1 MAAVAALAILTLGP
15 LGFYVA
21 LGSPNIPGEPAFAR
35 VTTPKGQ
42 ESIAS
47 FVSQV
52 EAHLATSPNDGAGW
66 EVLAPVYTRL
76 GRFDDAVQAR
86 KKALLLNGATAT
98 READLGEAET
108 AAANGVVTAEAKA
121 AFERAVASDPKEAK
135 ARYFLGLAAEQDG
148 RNDEAASIWRSMVA
162 EAPTGAPWVAFVRQA
177 LARVSGGPVATVEPS
192 TADISAVA
200 NMSEDARRDTIRG
213 MVARLADRL
222 HDNGGDVEGWL
233 RLVRAYVVLGD
244 RTKAKDAAADAKRA
258 LGERARRRQTHR
270 RSCQRP
276 RTRRLTPHHA
286 GTTTAMT
293 RKRRR
298 LVLIGGA
305 LCVLAVAVGLMLNA
319 FRDSIVFFN
328 SPSDVAEKRIP
339 AGTRIRIGGLVKPGS
354 VAHGDNLKIRFEVT
368 DGNRDVVVAYQGVLP
383 DLFREGQG
391 VVAEGALDG
400 AGQFNADTIL
410 AKHDET
416 YMPKE
421 VADAL
426 KKSGH
431 WKDAYGQ
438 RAAMPVGGGGK

>member
-1 MAAVAALAILTLGP
+1 MATMILWVIFALMTAAAIFAVVWPLGRASRASAGGSDLAVYKDQLKEIDSDRACGLIGEAEAEAARLEISRRLLAAADAPSGASAAATGSLRSERRRVAAVAALAVLTLGP
-15 LGFYVA
+15 LGFYIA

-35 VTTPKGQ
+35 VTTPKGH
-42 ESIAS
+42 ELIAS

-86 KKALLLNGATAT
+86 KKALLLNGPTAT

-148 RNDEAASIWRSMVA
+148 MNDEAASIWRSMLA

-177 LARVSGGPVATVEPS
+177 LARVSGGPVAAVEPS

-213 MVARLADRL
+213 MVARLANRL

-258 LGERARRRQTHR
+258 LGERPDDVRR
-270 RSCQRP
+270 
-276 RTRRLTPHHA
+276 
-286 GTTTAMT
+286 
-293 RKRRR
+293 
-298 LVLIGGA
+298 I
-305 LCVLAVAVGLMLNA
+305 
-319 FRDSIVFFN
+319 D
-328 SPSDVAEKRIP
+328 D
-339 AGTRIRIGGLVKPGS
+339 LVKGL
-354 VAHGDNLKIRFEVT
+354 GL
-368 DGNRDVVVAYQGVLP
+368 
-383 DLFREGQG
+383 EG
-391 VVAEGALDG
+391 
-400 AGQFNADTIL
+400 
-410 AKHDET
+410 
-416 YMPKE
+416 
-421 VADAL
+421 
-426 KKSGH
+426 
-431 WKDAYGQ
+431 
-438 RAAMPVGGGGK
+438 

>member
-1 MAAVAALAILTLGP
+1 MAIMLLWVIFALMTAAAIFAVVWPLGRASRASAGGSDLAVYKDQLKEIDSDRACGLIGEAEAEAARLEISRRLLAAADAPSGASAAATGSLRSERRRVAAVAALAVLTLGP
-15 LGFYVA
+15 LGFYIA

-35 VTTPKGQ
+35 VTTPKGH

-47 FVSQV
+47 LVSQV

-86 KKALLLNGATAT
+86 KKALLLNGPTAT

-148 RNDEAASIWRSMVA
+148 MNDEAASIWRSMLA

-213 MVARLADRL
+213 MVARLVDRL

-258 LGERARRRQTHR
+258 LGERPDDVRR
-270 RSCQRP
+270 
-276 RTRRLTPHHA
+276 
-286 GTTTAMT
+286 
-293 RKRRR
+293 
-298 LVLIGGA
+298 I
-305 LCVLAVAVGLMLNA
+305 
-319 FRDSIVFFN
+319 D
-328 SPSDVAEKRIP
+328 D
-339 AGTRIRIGGLVKPGS
+339 LVKGL
-354 VAHGDNLKIRFEVT
+354 GL
-368 DGNRDVVVAYQGVLP
+368 
-383 DLFREGQG
+383 EG
-391 VVAEGALDG
+391 
-400 AGQFNADTIL
+400 
-410 AKHDET
+410 
-416 YMPKE
+416 
-421 VADAL
+421 
-426 KKSGH
+426 
-431 WKDAYGQ
+431 
-438 RAAMPVGGGGK
+438 

>member
-1 MAAVAALAILTLGP
+1 MAIMILWVIFALMTAAAIFAVVWPLGRASRASAGGSDLAVYKDQLKEIDSDRACGLIGEAEAEAARLEISRRLLAAADAPSGASAAATGSLRSERRRVAAVAALAVLTLGP
-15 LGFYVA
+15 LGFYIA

-35 VTTPKGQ
+35 VTTPKGH

-47 FVSQV
+47 LVSQV

-86 KKALLLNGATAT
+86 KKALLLNGPTAT

-148 RNDEAASIWRSMVA
+148 MNDEAASIWRSMLA

-258 LGERARRRQTHR
+258 LGERPDDVRR
-270 RSCQRP
+270 
-276 RTRRLTPHHA
+276 
-286 GTTTAMT
+286 
-293 RKRRR
+293 
-298 LVLIGGA
+298 I
-305 LCVLAVAVGLMLNA
+305 
-319 FRDSIVFFN
+319 D
-328 SPSDVAEKRIP
+328 D
-339 AGTRIRIGGLVKPGS
+339 LVKGL
-354 VAHGDNLKIRFEVT
+354 GL
-368 DGNRDVVVAYQGVLP
+368 
-383 DLFREGQG
+383 EG
-391 VVAEGALDG
+391 
-400 AGQFNADTIL
+400 
-410 AKHDET
+410 
-416 YMPKE
+416 
-421 VADAL
+421 
-426 KKSGH
+426 
-431 WKDAYGQ
+431 
-438 RAAMPVGGGGK
+438 